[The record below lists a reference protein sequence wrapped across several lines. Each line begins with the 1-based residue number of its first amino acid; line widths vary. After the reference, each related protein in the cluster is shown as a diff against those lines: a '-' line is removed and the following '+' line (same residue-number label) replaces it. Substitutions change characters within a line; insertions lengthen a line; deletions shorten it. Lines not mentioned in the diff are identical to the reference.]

1 MDLFT
6 SNKQHFNLIGA
17 ITIGLMFSPF
27 SLANTEGS
35 AITPYIING
44 NQAQISHYPYMGLL
58 TLNFLDQS
66 SPNVVTFCGGTLLN
80 EHYVLTAAH
89 CLYAST
95 EEKKEEL
102 ERLEVAFNIETISS
116 DIFVSNNRYQ
126 ASEIYYPDTYNNT
139 TLDDDV
145 AIIKLRNPVD
155 LNLIPAASYVKLA
168 PSETYRQPDFPFTL
182 IGYGKIAPDAY
193 VSAGSTNQS
202 DTLKEVSVTYLEPM
216 ECESSFADTKISE
229 HQICITGPIMNQL
242 RSGGCQGD
250 SGGPLLF
257 SEGGQLYQAG
267 IVSFGPDFCGRP
279 DIEVQSVFTE
289 VFDYQDWI
297 ASVLNGTETAKQKM
311 TATNNM
317 DNSGSDSGGGG
328 SLGWLTMFML
338 IILEWKRRSNQAV
351 L

>member
-1 MDLFT
+1 
-6 SNKQHFNLIGA
+6 
-17 ITIGLMFSPF
+17 
-27 SLANTEGS
+27 
-35 AITPYIING
+35 
-44 NQAQISHYPYMGLL
+44 
-58 TLNFLDQS
+58 
-66 SPNVVTFCGGTLLN
+66 
-80 EHYVLTAAH
+80 
-89 CLYAST
+89 
-95 EEKKEEL
+95 
-102 ERLEVAFNIETISS
+102 
-116 DIFVSNNRYQ
+116 
-126 ASEIYYPDTYNNT
+126 
-139 TLDDDV
+139 
-145 AIIKLRNPVD
+145 
-155 LNLIPAASYVKLA
+155 
-168 PSETYRQPDFPFTL
+168 
-182 IGYGKIAPDAY
+182 
-193 VSAGSTNQS
+193 
-202 DTLKEVSVTYLEPM
+202 
-216 ECESSFADTKISE
+216 
-229 HQICITGPIMNQL
+229 MNQL